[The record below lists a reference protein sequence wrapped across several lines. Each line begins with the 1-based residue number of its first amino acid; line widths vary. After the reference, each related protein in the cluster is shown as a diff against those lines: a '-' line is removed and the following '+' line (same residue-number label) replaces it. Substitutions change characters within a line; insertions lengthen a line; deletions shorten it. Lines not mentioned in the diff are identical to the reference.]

1 MYSSIGDKIYFVT
14 INPMEGQLSCYSK
27 KQDKKGIFMEKRFN
41 RYKHCINKIL
51 NKAYEEE
58 KIIFA
63 NRECVISNYGRVS
76 FHGEFYKIR
85 RVIKKVLESLDISH
99 KTTTL
104 TSEWITLRNNE
115 IKELMLYVFYAD
127 RFLLFLTEKSFSDF
141 NIALEE
147 YNKFIN
153 FKLLSNEEKI
163 SLLKPVYCRYS
174 KKNENELRNLQIV
187 LRKRLKALKEN
198 RRVEYKFPEKLVLY
212 NVPYELIEYSYLRI
226 LGNLKLALK
235 ESILENSKTYL
246 LGKIEE
252 FDKIEISIIEN
263 DRILETYL
271 HVKFYYC
278 GIYLE

>member
-1 MYSSIGDKIYFVT
+1 M
-14 INPMEGQLSCYSK
+14 N
-27 KQDKKGIFMEKRFN
+27 FN
-41 RYKHCINKIL
+41 KYELCVNKIML
-51 NKAYEEE
+51 NGLENEKNIYED
-58 KIIFA
+58 
-63 NRECVISNYGRVS
+63 RECTISNYGRVTFNGNFYRLKRKIDNILYS
-76 FHGEFYKIR
+76 KSVYYEDMVLTREFIELK
-85 RVIKKVLESLDISH
+85 
-99 KTTTL
+99 
-104 TSEWITLRNNE
+104 NFE
-115 IKELMLYVFYAD
+115 IKILMLYVYYAD

-163 SLLKPVYCRYS
+163 SLLKPVYYRYS
-174 KKNENELRNLQIV
+174 KKNDNELRNLQIV

-226 LGNLKLALK
+226 LGNIKLTLK

-246 LGKIEE
+246 LGKIRE
-252 FDKIEISIIEN
+252 FDKIEIFISEN
-263 DRILETYL
+263 DIIGETYL
-271 HVKFYYC
+271 HVKFYYY